1 MCLFLILDLMVPN
14 CWCLSDNVLLPKRLV
29 SKISTKIKLPQ
40 ISSLALDEAFTLAKD
55 KVVQKRRLE
64 NELIKEGKSIDNWI
78 KSE

>member
-1 MCLFLILDLMVPN
+1 MVPN